1 METLSHQFHREGY
14 LHLKG
19 FFTPAEVDQM
29 QAEIQAVNSRL
40 STSGLNKN
48 NMTFYSNVFSASEK
62 MRTILAQQ
70 KILDLIVPIANDDV
84 WIRWDQAVLKRPDG
98 EEFPWHQDNGYNGLQ
113 NEHFQLW
120 IALTTMK
127 DENGGLWVSPGSH
140 KKGTLKHRRVDNHI
154 VVDIENMPIQS
165 VDAEKG
171 DVILFSSYML
181 HRTGKNVSNIDRLAY
196 VVEYMKMNH
205 YDARSKG
212 PYFAVSDQGRSHPQT
227 LEQLPAFSS
236 LPKRLMAKSSYLL
249 NNISQKVF
257 N

>member
-1 METLSHQFHREGY
+1 MEASTRQFQQQGY
-14 LHLKG
+14 VHIRS
-19 FFTPAEVDQM
+19 FFTPAEAD
-29 QAEIQAVNSRL
+29 EIQTEIQSVNSRL
-40 STSGLNKN
+40 SKSSLNKE
-48 NMTFYSNVFSASEK
+48 NMTFYSNVFSESEK
-62 MRTILAQQ
+62 MRAILAQQ
-70 KILDLIVPIANDDV
+70 KILDLIVPIAQDDLWV
-84 WIRWDQAVLKRPDG
+84 RWDQAVLKRPEG

-120 IALTTMK
+120 IALTDMK

-154 VVDIENMPIQS
+154 VVNIENMPIKC

-181 HRTGKNVSNIDRLAY
+181 HRTGKNVSKIDRLAY

-205 YDARSKG
+205 CDPQSKG
-212 PYFAVSDQGRSHPQT
+212 PYFVASNQGRSQPLT
-227 LEQLPAFSS
+227 LEQLPAFNS
-236 LPKRLMAKSSYLL
+236 LPKQLIAKSSYLL
-249 NNISQKVF
+249 HNISQKVF